1 MIKNLILLLVLIF
14 TGELIFAQSKGHL
27 VIIGGGKRPD
37 YMMKEIIRLA
47 GGEDS
52 KIVVIPNASSEPE
65 ETASYQVNQ
74 LKELGAKNSDYI
86 LCNRTNADSEENL
99 NKLKE
104 ASGIFFS
111 GGDQSR
117 LTSDFLGTKFLESI
131 HQIYNN
137 GGVIS
142 GTSAGAAVMSEVMI
156 TGNELLN
163 KDSSSAFIT
172 IETNN
177 IETVEGFGFIKDA
190 IIDQHFIMRKRLNRL
205 LSLVIENPTLLGI
218 GIDEATA
225 IKVKPDNTFEVMG
238 ESQVI
243 VFDAFNS
250 SSTNA
255 NENGKLGIVYLT
267 THILLPGQSYD
278 ISNRKVLK

>member
-1 MIKNLILLLVLIF
+1 MRTLILFLLLFF
-14 TGELIFAQSKGHL
+14 TCDLIFAQSKGHL
-27 VIIGGGKRPD
+27 VIIGGGERPD
-37 YMMKEIIRLA
+37 YVMKEIIRLA

-52 KIVVIPNASSEPE
+52 KIIVIPNASSEPE
-65 ETASYQVNQ
+65 ETAIYQVNQ

-86 LCNRTNADSEENL
+86 YCNKTNADDEENL
-99 NKLKE
+99 MKLKD
-104 ASGIFFS
+104 ATGIFFS

-117 LTSDFLGTKFLESI
+117 LTNDLLDTKFLEII

-156 TGNELLN
+156 TGNELVN
-163 KDSSSAFIT
+163 KDSSNAFIT
-172 IETNN
+172 IENNN
-177 IETVEGFGFIKDA
+177 IEIIEGFGFIKEA

-205 LSLVIENPTLLGI
+205 LSLVIEKSNLLGI

-225 IKVKPDNTFEVMG
+225 IKVNPNNTFEVMG

-243 VFDAFNS
+243 VFDPLNS
-250 SSTNA
+250 TSIDINK
-255 NENGKLGIVYLT
+255 NGKLGIANLT
-267 THILLPGQSYD
+267 THILLPGQSFD
-278 ISNRKVLK
+278 ITNRKVMK